1 MTDSIYESFGIPT
14 VINASGKMTNLGGSV
29 LSAGV
34 AEAIRRASQNHV
46 DLDALMARA
55 GALVA
60 EATGA
65 EAAWLTTG
73 AAAGIALSVASV
85 IAGTDPH
92 RVSLLPDASFTDRRE
107 VLLQAGHQVNFGA
120 PVTQMIRLGGG
131 VPVVVG
137 AVNGTSRPQVAS
149 AVGPNTVAL
158 LFVQSHHAVQKG
170 AVPLRDFVAIARDRG
185 VPLIVDAAAEEDL
198 RAYISAGADLVTYS
212 GGKAIGGP
220 TSGFVAGRRD
230 LIEGVRA
237 QGRGIGRPMKVSKE
251 QIVGFLAALREY
263 LAAGDESVIH
273 RNQRSAYLAELL
285 MGIPGLS
292 VGLEDDE
299 AGRAITRVALR
310 PEPSLGLT
318 AQELSEH
325 LAAGS
330 PSIRVR
336 GHQAN
341 LGTILL
347 DPRELTPGAEQV
359 IVQRV
364 RAIVSEAGPAKHGE
378 GRL

>member
-1 MTDSIYESFGIPT
+1 VAGSIYESFGVST
-14 VINASGKMTNLGGSV
+14 VINASGKMTHLGGSV
-29 LSAGV
+29 LSSRV
-34 AEAIRRASQNHV
+34 AEAMRQASQHHV
-46 DLDALMARA
+46 DLEELLVKA
-55 GALVA
+55 GAMVA

-73 AAAGIALSVASV
+73 AAAGIALSVAAV

-92 RVSLLPDASFTDRRE
+92 RISLLPDASFTNQRE
-107 VLLQAGHQVNFGA
+107 VVLQAGHQVNFGA
-120 PVTQMIRLGGG
+120 SVTQMIRLGGG
-131 VPVVVG
+131 MPVVVG
-137 AVNGTSRPQVAS
+137 AVNATSRTQVAS
-149 AVGPNTVAL
+149 AVGSNTAAI

-170 AVPLRDFVAIARDRG
+170 AVALRDFATIARDRG

-198 RAYISAGADLVTYS
+198 RAYVAAGADVVTYS

-230 LIEGVRA
+230 LIDGVRA

-251 QIVGFLAALREY
+251 QVVGFLTALQEY
-263 LAAGDESVIH
+263 LAAGDEAVVH

-285 MGIPGLS
+285 MTIPGLG

-310 PEPSLGLT
+310 PEPSLGIT
-318 AQELSEH
+318 AQELAEQ

-341 LGTILL
+341 LGTILI
-347 DPRELTPGAEQV
+347 DPRELTPGAEEI

-364 RAIVSEAGPAKHGE
+364 RAIV
-378 GRL
+378 GRS

>member
-1 MTDSIYESFGIPT
+1 MTDRIYESFGVPT

-34 AEAIRRASQNHV
+34 AEAMRQASQHHV
-46 DLDALMARA
+46 DLEELMARA

-92 RVSLLPDASFTDRRE
+92 WISLLPDASFTVRRE
-107 VLLQAGHQVNFGA
+107 ILLQAGHQVNFGA

-131 VPVVVG
+131 IPVVLG
-137 AVNGTSRPQVAS
+137 AVNGTSRTQVAS
-149 AVGPNTVAL
+149 AIGPNTAAL
-158 LFVQSHHAVQKG
+158 LFVQSHHAIQKG
-170 AVPLRDFVAIARDRG
+170 AVSLGDFVGIARDRSI
-185 VPLIVDAAAEEDL
+185 PLIVDAAAEEDL
-198 RAYISAGADLVTYS
+198 RAYVSAGADLVAYS

-237 QGRGIGRPMKVSKE
+237 QGRGIGRPMKISKE

-263 LAAGDESVIH
+263 LAVDAESLAR
-273 RNQRSAYLAELL
+273 RNLRSARLAERLR
-285 MGIPGLS
+285 GIPGLG

-310 PEPSLGLT
+310 PEPALGLT
-318 AQELSEH
+318 ARGLAEQ

-330 PSIRVR
+330 PSIRGAR
-336 GHQAN
+336 SPGEPGNDSARPARA
-341 LGTILL
+341 
-347 DPRELTPGAEQV
+347 DPRRRGNYRRARAFDRQPDVPGA
-359 IVQRV
+359 
-364 RAIVSEAGPAKHGE
+364 
-378 GRL
+378 

>member
-1 MTDSIYESFGIPT
+1 MNDGIYESFGVST

-34 AEAIRRASQNHV
+34 AEAMRQASQRHV
-46 DLDALMARA
+46 DLDALLARA

-60 EATGA
+60 EATGS

-73 AAAGIALSVASV
+73 AAAGIVLSVASV
-85 IAGTDPH
+85 IAGTDPY
-92 RVSLLPDASFTDRRE
+92 RISLLPDASFTSRRE
-107 VLLQAGHQVNFGA
+107 ILLQAGHQVNFGA

-137 AVNGTSRPQVAS
+137 AVNGTSRTQVAS
-149 AVGPNTVAL
+149 AVGPSTAAL

-170 AVPLRDFVAIARDRG
+170 AVALADFVAIARDRS

-198 RAYISAGADLVTYS
+198 RAYVSTGADLVAYS

-237 QGRGIGRPMKVSKE
+237 QNRGIGRPMKISKE
-251 QIVGFLAALREY
+251 QIAGFLAALREY
-263 LAAGDESVIH
+263 LAADAEAFAR
-273 RNQRSAYLAELL
+273 RNQRSARLAEQLR
-285 MGIPGLS
+285 GIPGLS
-292 VGLEDDE
+292 VGLEADE

-310 PEPSLGLT
+310 PEPSLGLS
-318 AQELSEH
+318 ARELAEQ

-336 GHQAN
+336 GHQAS

-347 DPRELTPGAEQV
+347 DPRELTPGAEEI
-359 IVQRV
+359 IVERV
-364 RAIVSEAGPAKHGE
+364 RAIISRTPSAAP
-378 GRL
+378 R